1 MTKKRRIYQIS
12 IALLLCLM
20 QTAGIAMYGQS
31 RPRAAAKRIHRL
43 QADSLAAVRQAAR
56 MQADSL
62 NRTMEEVPPLQAVVP
77 ADSIATAD
85 SIAAENKKKLLEI
98 TSAPVLKESEV
109 PADSLKK
116 EIDQK
121 IWVPNPTKATWLA
134 LVIPGGGQIYNR
146 KYWKLPIFYGG
157 FAGCAYALTWN
168 SKMYKDYST
177 AYKDAMN
184 GNMQSSS
191 ITDLLPPGYTVSESQ
206 LKELLRKRKDTY
218 RRYRDLSIFA
228 FIGVYLLS
236 VIDAYV
242 DAELSNFDITPDL
255 SMRVEPAVIN
265 SNQISNS
272 SNNRSVG
279 VQCSFRF

>member
-1 MTKKRRIYQIS
+1 MTKKGRIYQIG
-12 IALLLCLM
+12 IALLLCFM
-20 QTAGIAMYGQS
+20 QTAGIAMYGQN
-31 RPRAAAKRIHRL
+31 RPRAAAKRIHRI
-43 QADSLAAVRQAAR
+43 QADSLGAIRQAAP

-62 NRTMEEVPPLQAVVP
+62 GLKAERPVLHHVVSP
-77 ADSIATAD
+77 ADSTAVAD
-85 SIAAENKKKLLEI
+85 SIAAENKKRLLEM
-98 TSAPVLKESEV
+98 TSAPVLEEAEA
-109 PADSLKK
+109 PTDSLRK
-116 EIDQK
+116 EIDK
-121 IWVPNPTKATWLA
+121 KVWVPNPTKATWLA

-168 SKMYKDYST
+168 GKMYKDYSA

-191 ITDLLPPGYTVSESQ
+191 ITDLLPPGYTISESQ

-255 SMRVEPAVIN
+255 SMRVEPTVIN
-265 SNQISNS
+265 NSTTSNS
-272 SNNRSVG
+272 SGRSVG
-279 VQCSFRF
+279 LQCSFRF

>member
-62 NRTMEEVPPLQAVVP
+62 NRTMEEVPPLQAVAP

-85 SIAAENKKKLLEI
+85 SIAAENKKKLLEM

-191 ITDLLPPGYTVSESQ
+191 ITDLLPPGYKISETQ

-218 RRYRDLSIFA
+218 RRNRDLSIFA

-255 SMRVEPAVIN
+255 SMKVEPAVIDN
-265 SNQISNS
+265 RINNS
-272 SNNRSVG
+272 SNRSVG
-279 VQCSFRF
+279 LQCSFRF

>member
-1 MTKKRRIYQIS
+1 
-12 IALLLCLM
+12 
-20 QTAGIAMYGQS
+20 MYGQN

-43 QADSLAAVRQAAR
+43 QADSLNAIRQAAR
-56 MQADSL
+56 IPSDSL
-62 NRTMEEVPPLQAVVP
+62 GLTMDEPVLHQAVTS

-85 SIAAENKKKLLEI
+85 SIAAENKKKLLEM
-98 TSAPVLKESEV
+98 TSAPALEE
-109 PADSLKK
+109 PEAPTDSLKR
-116 EIDQK
+116 EINPK
-121 IWVPNPTKATWLA
+121 VWVPNPTKATWLA

-168 SKMYKDYST
+168 GKMYKDYST

-191 ITDLLPPGYTVSESQ
+191 ITDLLPPGYTVSETP

-255 SMRVEPAVIN
+255 SMKVEPTVIN
-265 SNQISNS
+265 NQISNPS
-272 SNNRSVG
+272 NRSVG
-279 VQCSFRF
+279 LQCSFRF

>member
-62 NRTMEEVPPLQAVVP
+62 NRTMEEVPPLQAVAP

-85 SIAAENKKKLLEI
+85 SIAAENKKKLLEM

-121 IWVPNPTKATWLA
+121 IWVPNPTKP
-134 LVIPGGGQIYNR
+134 PGWRRNSRRRTNLQPE
-146 KYWKLPIFYGG
+146 WKLPIFYGG
-157 FAGCAYALTWN
+157 FAGCAYALTWKQQN
-168 SKMYKDYST
+168 VQ
-177 AYKDAMN
+177 
-184 GNMQSSS
+184 G
-191 ITDLLPPGYTVSESQ
+191 LLH
-206 LKELLRKRKDTY
+206 R
-218 RRYRDLSIFA
+218 I
-228 FIGVYLLS
+228 
-236 VIDAYV
+236 
-242 DAELSNFDITPDL
+242 
-255 SMRVEPAVIN
+255 
-265 SNQISNS
+265 
-272 SNNRSVG
+272 
-279 VQCSFRF
+279 

>member
-62 NRTMEEVPPLQAVVP
+62 NRTMEEVLPLQAVAP

-146 KYWKLPIFYGG
+146 K
-157 FAGCAYALTWN
+157 
-168 SKMYKDYST
+168 
-177 AYKDAMN
+177 
-184 GNMQSSS
+184 
-191 ITDLLPPGYTVSESQ
+191 
-206 LKELLRKRKDTY
+206 
-218 RRYRDLSIFA
+218 
-228 FIGVYLLS
+228 
-236 VIDAYV
+236 
-242 DAELSNFDITPDL
+242 
-255 SMRVEPAVIN
+255 
-265 SNQISNS
+265 
-272 SNNRSVG
+272 
-279 VQCSFRF
+279 